1 MVKDA
6 MFKETSNKHKSNEE
20 EKRNI
25 DTIYYNHKVH
35 ILLRCCS
42 CPKIWF
48 DKKVT
53 YYYWFWALAKIKIGI
68 KIIVFCILF
77 YIENLKKVHM

>member
-35 ILLRCCS
+35 IFL
-42 CPKIWF
+42 
-48 DKKVT
+48 
-53 YYYWFWALAKIKIGI
+53 
-68 KIIVFCILF
+68 
-77 YIENLKKVHM
+77 